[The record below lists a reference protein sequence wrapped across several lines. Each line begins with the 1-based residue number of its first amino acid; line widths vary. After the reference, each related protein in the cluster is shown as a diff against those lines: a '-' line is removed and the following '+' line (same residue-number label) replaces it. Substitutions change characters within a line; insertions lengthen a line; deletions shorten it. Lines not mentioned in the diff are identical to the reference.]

1 MLSDFKKRQILHKT
15 FRRNAFLVGIDV
27 AVSVS
32 SSLCLFQFPS
42 GYTNF
47 FWKICQN
54 RLILVLSSNKC
65 ISYNVFFLNFRAQ
78 NDCFRMV
85 SNCLYESCID
95 FSRVFFIFSVS
106 YRFIFR
112 TGFHVFSSFQF
123 LMCLF
128 FTSALK
134 MLCFQYSICI

>member
-1 MLSDFKKRQILHKT
+1 MRFS
-15 FRRNAFLVGIDV
+15 
-27 AVSVS
+27 SVS
-32 SSLCLFQFPS
+32 MWQYRFHRPCVFFSAPPD
-42 GYTNF
+42 TPI
-47 FWKICQN
+47 FWKICQS

-78 NDCFRMV
+78 NACFRKV

-95 FSRVFFIFSVS
+95 VSRVFFIFSVS